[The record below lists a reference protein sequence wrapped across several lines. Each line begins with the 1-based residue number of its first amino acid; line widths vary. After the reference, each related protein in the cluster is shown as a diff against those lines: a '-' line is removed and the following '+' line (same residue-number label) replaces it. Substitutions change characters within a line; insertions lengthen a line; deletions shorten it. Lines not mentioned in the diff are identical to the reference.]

1 MRGTDIL
8 SLPKPATTTYGLN
21 SFGYMAAK
29 FWNALPN
36 KLRALLTVH
45 DFILAIRQYTL
56 IH

>member
-1 MRGTDIL
+1 MEISGSGDIRN
-8 SLPKPATTTYGLN
+8 N
-21 SFGYMAAK
+21 SIVRQFPFFSMAAK

-56 IH
+56 IN